1 MQKIFQAVCDQV
13 HTMKY
18 DAKMSDETQEQT
30 ILPRVEELAE
40 ATGLDG
46 EKLRNFLI
54 TMVQKQ
60 FSRIS
65 DDPIEIMMGG
75 LTIGAMIQTIANDMI
90 AVGAPQKII
99 DAIDN
104 VREACD
110 MAAKACEE
118 DGKNRE
124 ASKKE
129 E

>member
-1 MQKIFQAVCDQV
+1 
-13 HTMKY
+13 
-18 DAKMSDETQEQT
+18 MSDEIQDPTV
-30 ILPRVEELAE
+30 LPRIEELSE

-46 EKLRNFLI
+46 EKLRDFLI

-60 FSRIS
+60 FSRVS
-65 DDPIEIMMGG
+65 DDPIEVMMGG

-90 AVGAPQKII
+90 VVGAPQKII

-110 MAAKACEE
+110 MASKICEE
-118 DGKNRE
+118 DRKDRE